1 MRQEAKTRTGA
12 VASTQAAD
20 FHTESARG
28 RIASI
33 DILRGLV
40 IALMALDH
48 ARDFIGGGDF
58 NPRDVTETA
67 LFLTRWI
74 THLCAPTFVF
84 LAGMSAFLYGRGKT
98 RGELSRFLLT
108 RGLWLI
114 LIEFTLVNF
123 AWSFEFAIPLRL
135 YAGVIFVTGASMLCL
150 AALIFLP
157 RAAIAA
163 IAIVLIAG
171 HNLFDGVR
179 AEELGTGA
187 ALWHLLH
194 DPGRIALGGGGTF
207 YTLYTLIPWVGV
219 MAAGYA
225 LGPVMTLAAE
235 ARRRTLLTLGSA
247 LLVGFVLLRATN
259 LYGDPAPW
267 QTQDSTVATLL
278 AFLNCEKYPPSLL
291 FLLMTLGPAL
301 LLLATFEHVRGRLA
315 GWLSMFGEVP
325 FFFYVIHL
333 YVLHG
338 AAVLAGYALN
348 GTFDR
353 EPQLGASLPAIYAIW
368 LAALLLLYPLC
379 SWFARLKARQSGW
392 WWRYL

>member
-12 VASTQAAD
+12 AAAMQAAD
-20 FHTESARG
+20 LQTKSG

-48 ARDFIGGGDF
+48 ARDFFGGGDF
-58 NPRDVTETA
+58 NPRDVTEPA
-67 LFLTRWI
+67 LFLTRWV
-74 THLCAPTFVF
+74 THLCAPTFVL
-84 LAGMSAFLYGRGKT
+84 LAGMSAFLYGRGRT

-108 RGLWLI
+108 RGIWLI

-135 YAGVIFVTGASMLCL
+135 YAGVIFVIGASMLCL
-150 AALIFLP
+150 AALIFVP
-157 RAAIAA
+157 RAAIAT
-163 IAIVLIAG
+163 IAIMLIAG

-179 AEELGTGA
+179 AEDLGTGA
-187 ALWHLLH
+187 ALWHFLH
-194 DPGRIALGGGGTF
+194 DPGRIDLGGGGTF

-225 LGPVMTLAAE
+225 LGPIMTLAPE
-235 ARRRTLLTLGSA
+235 ARRRRLLLLGSA
-247 LLVGFVLLRATN
+247 LVVGFVLLRASN

-267 QTQDSTVATLL
+267 QAQDSIVATLL

-291 FLLMTLGPAL
+291 LLLMTLGPAL
-301 LLLATFEHVRGRLA
+301 LLLAAFENVRGTLA
-315 GWLSMFGEVP
+315 EWLSVFGEVP

-338 AAVLAGYALN
+338 AAVLAGVVLS

-353 EPQLGASLPAIYAIW
+353 EPQLGASLPTIYAIW
-368 LAALLLLYPLC
+368 LAALFLLYPLC
-379 SWFARLKARQSGW
+379 SWFARLKARQSEW

>member
-1 MRQEAKTRTGA
+1 MRQEVKTRTGVV
-12 VASTQAAD
+12 VAPQATVLQ
-20 FHTESARG
+20 TESARG

-48 ARDFIGGGDF
+48 ARDFFGGGDF
-58 NPRDVTETA
+58 NPRDVTEPA

-108 RGLWLI
+108 RGIWLI

-135 YAGVIFVTGASMLCL
+135 YAGVIFVIGASMLCL
-150 AALIFLP
+150 AALIHLP
-157 RAAIAA
+157 RSAIATIA
-163 IAIVLIAG
+163 IALITG

-194 DPGRIALGGGGTF
+194 DPGRIDLGGGGTF

-225 LGPVMTLAAE
+225 LGPIMTLAPE
-235 ARRRTLLTLGSA
+235 QRRRRLLLLGSA
-247 LLVGFVLLRATN
+247 LLVGFVILRASN

-267 QTQDSTVATLL
+267 QAQESIVATLL

-301 LLLATFEHVRGRLA
+301 LLLAAFENIRGRVA
-315 GWLSMFGEVP
+315 GRLSVFGAVP

-333 YVLHG
+333 YALHG
-338 AAVLAGYALN
+338 AAVIAAYALN

-353 EPQLGASLPAIYAIW
+353 EPQLGASLPAIYATW